1 MVDRPARL
9 PDGTYILAVQSLYRT
24 LPTTVIIAIAFIG
37 VGLHISVQSPD
48 RPLFIL
54 MLIGTVAVLARLG
67 VLLWHR
73 RRAADDALDLPT
85 ARRVERAFAISY
97 LSFAGVFGAFSARA
111 FQIATAESH
120 MLVIGLLF
128 GYGAGVAAGIF
139 LRPWIALPAML
150 MAIVPSI
157 VVALMSVDTNYIG
170 AGLLLAIFLAG
181 GMHSLWGNY
190 SAATTEITTRT
201 AYAKLA
207 RADALTGLNNRLS
220 LREAYDA
227 AMARAR
233 PNLMVVHC
241 LDLDRFKAVNDRYG
255 HPVGDVLLQAVADR
269 LRRHLRAGDVA
280 ARVGGDE
287 FVLLQFG
294 AQLPE
299 EAELFARRIV
309 RAISEPYAVQG
320 HQLSIGTSVGYA
332 LYPEHGRDL
341 DDLIACADSALI
353 GVKGQGGGVALYRPD
368 VPTEPEPHRW
378 SA

>member
-1 MVDRPARL
+1 MNRPARL
-9 PDGTYILAVQSLYRT
+9 PDGTYIIAVRSLYRT
-24 LPTTVIIAIAFIG
+24 LPTTVIIAIAFIA
-37 VGLHISVQSPD
+37 VGLHISVQTPD
-48 RPLFIL
+48 TLLFVL
-54 MLIGTVAVLARLG
+54 TVIGAVAVLARLA

-73 RRAADDALDLPT
+73 RRAEDDALDLST
-85 ARRVERAFAISY
+85 ARRIEAAFAASY
-97 LSFAGVFGAFSARA
+97 MAFAGVFGAFSARA

-120 MLVIGLLF
+120 MLVMGLLF

-157 VVALMSVDTNYIG
+157 FVALASVHTTYVG

-207 RADALTGLNNRLS
+207 RADDLTGLDNRLS
-220 LREAYDA
+220 LREAYDVV
-227 AMARAR
+227 MARSR

-241 LDLDRFKAVNDRYG
+241 LDLDRFKAVNDTYG
-255 HPVGDVLLQAVADR
+255 HPVGDALLQAVADR

-320 HQLSIGTSVGYA
+320 HELSIGTSIGYA

-341 DDLIACADSALI
+341 DDLITCADTALI

-368 VPTEPEPHRW
+368 LPTEPEPHRW